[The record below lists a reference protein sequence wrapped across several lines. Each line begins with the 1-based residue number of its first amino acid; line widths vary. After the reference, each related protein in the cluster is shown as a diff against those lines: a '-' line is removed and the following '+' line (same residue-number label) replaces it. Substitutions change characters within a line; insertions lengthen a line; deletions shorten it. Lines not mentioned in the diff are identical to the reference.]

1 MTILL
6 KHIYTFLFALMIA
19 PLLSFGQSNNSDIPY
34 LKRFVHDLS
43 VDSIATDVL
52 LSQYVT
58 IKQEVDD
65 DYLDYLIASLDE
77 VRLNIQNKNTKEIQY
92 LNWTQI
98 PKKETR
104 DIDPEG
110 LDTNNMYFLK
120 YKNRQVVAIYLEDG
134 KIASFT
140 LVSKGNKV
148 AHFVT
153 Y

>member
-1 MTILL
+1 MRKYI
-6 KHIYTFLFALMIA
+6 FALGLFWIIPFLGLA
-19 PLLSFGQSNNSDIPY
+19 QSPDKDLPY
-34 LKRFVHDLS
+34 IRKFVHDLS

-58 IKQEVDD
+58 VNKEVDD
-65 DYLDYLIASLDE
+65 DYLDYLVVSLDE
-77 VRLNIQNKNTKEIQY
+77 VRLNIQNKNINEIEY
-92 LNWTQI
+92 LNWNQI

-104 DIDPEG
+104 DIDHEG
-110 LDTNNMYFLK
+110 SDVNRMYFLK
-120 YKNRQVVAIYLEDG
+120 YKGRQVVALYLENG

-140 LVSKGNKV
+140 LVSKGNRT

>member
-1 MTILL
+1 MRKYI
-6 KHIYTFLFALMIA
+6 FALGLFWIIPFLGLA
-19 PLLSFGQSNNSDIPY
+19 QSSDKDLPY
-34 LKRFVHDLS
+34 IRKFVHDLS

-58 IKQEVDD
+58 VNKEVDD
-65 DYLDYLIASLDE
+65 DYLDYLVVSLDE
-77 VRLNIQNKNTKEIQY
+77 VRLNIQNKNINEIEY
-92 LNWTQI
+92 LNWNQI

-110 LDTNNMYFLK
+110 LDVNNMYFLK
-120 YKNRQVVAIYLEDG
+120 YKGRQVVALYLENG

-140 LVSKGNKV
+140 LVSKGNRT